1 MEYNRSQILQ
11 ALIDNVPPDHP
22 FIGIPFM
29 AMTVDRTVGD
39 ETESTRLIEDL
50 EMDSIDIQSMIW
62 DAANQLGMDVYDFN
76 SAHIGNLATLGD
88 CVNLLQ
94 KHGG

>member
-1 MEYNRSQILQ
+1 MKHSRREILQ

-22 FIGIPFM
+22 FIGIPYM
-29 AMTVDRTVGD
+29 VIPVDKTVGD

-62 DAANQLGMDVYDFN
+62 DAANELGMDTYSVPEEKMVRLN
-76 SAHIGNLATLGD
+76 TLGD
-88 CVNLLQ
+88 CVDLIQ
-94 KHGG
+94 RYGG

>member
-1 MEYNRSQILQ
+1 MRHNRREILQ

-22 FIGIPFM
+22 FIGIPYM
-29 AMTVDRTVGD
+29 VIPVDKTVGD

-62 DAANQLGMDVYDFN
+62 DAANQLGMDIYSVPEEKLGRLN
-76 SAHIGNLATLGD
+76 TLGD
-88 CVNLLQ
+88 CVDLIQ
-94 KHGG
+94 RYGG